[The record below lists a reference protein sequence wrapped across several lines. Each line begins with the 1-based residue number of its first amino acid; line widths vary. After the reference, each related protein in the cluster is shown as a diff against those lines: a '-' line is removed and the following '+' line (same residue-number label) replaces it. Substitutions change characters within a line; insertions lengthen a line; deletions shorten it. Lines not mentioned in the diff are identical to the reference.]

1 MVETITR
8 RIRVEHIMGTA
19 ISIDLRDPDV
29 DGEVVAAAFDW
40 FRAVDARFSPFQ
52 PQSEI
57 SRLGRGEL
65 TLEECAVEVGEVL
78 SLCEDLRRET
88 GGVFNAWRWRPD
100 GRLDPSGLVKGWSVE
115 LAAELLARAGARNFC
130 INAGGDIVVRGEPEP
145 GRSWRIGIRHPRR
158 ATALAAVLNA
168 TDLAVA
174 TSGNY
179 ERGDHIADGRT
190 GIPNRELLSMTVVGP
205 SLTLADAYATVGFAM
220 GSAGVAWVAGRPGYS
235 PYAITREGRVQYAD
249 PFAVLLAPT
258 PPSPERLKRSPG
270 TKAPLAWADGPG
282 GGGERG

>member
-1 MVETITR
+1 MVETMTR

-115 LAAELLARAGARNFC
+115 RAAELLARAGARNFC

-145 GRSWRIGIRHPRR
+145 GRSWRIGIRHPLS

-205 SLTLADAYATVGFAM
+205 SLTLADAYATAGFAM

-235 PYAITREGRVQYAD
+235 PYAVTREGRVQYTD
-249 PFAVLLAPT
+249 PFGALLAT
-258 PPSPERLKRSPG
+258 
-270 TKAPLAWADGPG
+270 ADCP
-282 GGGERG
+282 

>member
-1 MVETITR
+1 MTR

-29 DGEVVAAAFDW
+29 EGEVVAAAFDW

-52 PQSEI
+52 PQSQI

-78 SLCEDLRRET
+78 SLCEDLRRQS

-115 LAAELLARAGARNFC
+115 RAAELLARAGARNFC

-145 GRSWRIGIRHPRR
+145 GRSWRIGIRHPRH

-168 TDLAVA
+168 MDLAVA

-179 ERGDHIADGRT
+179 ERGDHITDGRT
-190 GIPNRELLSMTVVGP
+190 GMPNRELLSMTVVGP
-205 SLTLADAYATVGFAM
+205 SLTLADAYATAGFAM

-235 PYAITREGRVQYAD
+235 PYAVTREGRVQYTD
-249 PFAVLLAPT
+249 PFGALLAT
-258 PPSPERLKRSPG
+258 V
-270 TKAPLAWADGPG
+270 DFH
-282 GGGERG
+282 